1 MNKTTIEEELEAII
15 SIPRSWDWDDG
26 DCIRF
31 TENLAKVLASLD
43 QSQVGEMRSVIERI
57 GESQVFRS
65 WAEDTR
71 QGS

>member
-1 MNKTTIEEELEAII
+1 MNKTAIGEELEAII

-43 QSQVGEMRSVIERI
+43 QSQLGEMRSLIESI
-57 GESQVFRS
+57 GE
-65 WAEDTR
+65 TR
-71 QGS
+71 Q